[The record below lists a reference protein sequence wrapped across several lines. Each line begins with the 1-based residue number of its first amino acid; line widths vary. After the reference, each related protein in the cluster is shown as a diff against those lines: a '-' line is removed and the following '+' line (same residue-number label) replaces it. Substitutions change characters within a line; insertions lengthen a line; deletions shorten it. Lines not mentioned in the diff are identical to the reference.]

1 LEDRANK
8 TSEALNPIQVFVGK
22 IGSVPHD
29 PLFQVSSWLW
39 KRSIT
44 TVLQNQEMNFKEMLK
59 YCLER
64 NARYLLCVGE
74 NEFSRGAIIVK
85 DLLNKEQ
92 VEVPLDEEK
101 IMALLKFS

>member
-1 LEDRANK
+1 M
-8 TSEALNPIQVFVGK
+8 
-22 IGSVPHD
+22 
-29 PLFQVSSWLW
+29 
-39 KRSIT
+39 
-44 TVLQNQEMNFKEMLK
+44 LQNQEMNFKEMLK

-74 NEFSRGAIIVK
+74 NEFSRGAIVVK

-92 VEVPLDEEK
+92 VEVPLVEEK